1 MIKTISSWLV
11 YTGQL
16 TPAVRPISFKFLC
29 QTALLL
35 GVISL
40 VLLAHGWASFNP
52 YLVTADHALF
62 YEFAYRN
69 YPSIGAFSS
78 LFLDLSRW
86 VLETPLRPYY
96 LYSSLMATS
105 FFIMGLSL
113 LALLHAT
120 QRPKWALWVVLGSL
134 LSLGCWTHVTSNFWN
149 DVPLSAISFAL
160 GIGAF
165 TLAYLNPQN
174 KAWWLLHF
182 LLMGFALSWKTYNI
196 FGLIPILLFSL
207 PLYSKVHS
215 SPLGGVFKACAFMLM
230 GYLGGMYHLLTD
242 PLATLNGIRGYPLP
256 ISWKRLAVCWIPLPQ
271 FSRGIY
277 DQSISTALTIG
288 CLPFPLLITW
298 LWLYKRV
305 APTLLAMLIGVGLLF
320 NIYILKF
327 GFGLNRHG
335 FPLSWGL
342 VFAFTMMLLA
352 LPSRS
357 LCVDDASK
365 KMRRWVSMGIIGSLL
380 VTFGYFVPTQFII
393 NWGMHLAVGRLN
405 HHSNTIFNMI
415 QPYRLHY
422 PNLHTFVF
430 CYRWLPEYPSYWIV
444 PFRDQTSPLFGMMAT
459 SFPRRIPLQKH
470 DPRFTFIKETAL
482 FHIPKNE
489 DDPILIVIP
498 SFKTPIFYPLSSQ
511 YWQFFENKYT
521 SEMVQNR
528 RKTIIYKNNDIR
540 IVLYRKI

>member
-444 PFRDQTSPLFGMMAT
+444 PFRDLTSPLFGMMAT